1 LAAVVTAL
9 LIIGALVGAVALFVR
24 LCAVAADLI
33 VKGI

>member
-24 LCAVAADLI
+24 MCAIAADLI
-33 VKGI
+33 VKGM